1 MSTNNTRHHTVMGSK
16 ASPIVSDW
24 MKSTRAQGCS
34 KLEDPQQSLHRKH
47 FSLEEKCYLAHHVNQ
62 CHDFQDVCQLLNLH
76 FNTDRTL
83 ESITLFFSRCDDSQF
98 FELTE
103 QAQAFKWCTPHPTKP
118 IIPPS
123 TVLGTSEWRTELRA
137 FLAFQASN
145 KLTTTAL
152 TERLSATFP
161 EESRTFA
168 EVRTHLSVINESPI
182 LVRQL
187 KWFAA
192 SYPWHPS
199 YIAAVGTS
207 QATKAAS
214 KAHAKGAARARL
226 DAAKKRSARY
236 IKSSTATAVQ
246 VKLLK

>member
-1 MSTNNTRHHTVMGSK
+1 MGSK
-16 ASPIVSDW
+16 APPAVSEEKK
-24 MKSTRAQGCS
+24 KSTRAQDS
-34 KLEDPQQSLHRKH
+34 SELDPLQQSQNKKRLT
-47 FSLEEKCYLAHHVNQ
+47 LEEQCYLAHHVNQ
-62 CHDFQDVCQLLNLH
+62 CYDFQDVCQLLNLQ
-76 FNTDRTL
+76 FNTDRIL
-83 ESITLFFSRCDDSQF
+83 ESITLFLSRCDDSQF
-98 FELTE
+98 FYLTE
-103 QAQAFKWCTPHPTKP
+103 LAQSFKWCTPHATEP

-123 TVLGTSEWRTELRA
+123 QVLGTPEWRTELRA

-145 KLTTTAL
+145 KKTVTAL
-152 TERLSATFP
+152 TESLSATFP

-168 EVRTHLSVINESPI
+168 QIKIQLAMINENPI

-187 KWFAA
+187 TWFAA

-207 QATKAAS
+207 QVTKAAS

-226 DAAKKRSARY
+226 DAAKKKSARY
-236 IKSSTATAVQ
+236 INSSTATAVQ